1 MNFSYTAVDL
11 AGIKQKGLLEA
22 NNQKEVID
30 FLRSSKLTPLHIK
43 VMDSSKSAFTFLGRV
58 NNSDVVLFTRQ
69 LSSMITTGL
78 TLLESLNIL
87 KQQTSKP
94 QMRNL
99 IDNLISNISEGNTF
113 SSALSNHK
121 NVFSNVYIAL
131 IRAAETGGLLDKVLA
146 RLADNLEKSED
157 LKKHVRSALFY
168 PMIIVL
174 GVIAV
179 IVIMNIF
186 VIPQLGRLYE
196 NLGVQLPL
204 STRVV
209 LAISNL
215 FTKSYLVMIGIIV
228 GIILFYQRFK
238 KTEKGR
244 TTLDTLKL
252 RIPIMGSILK
262 LSILDEVARTLSLL
276 ISSGTSIIEALNT
289 TSQVANNVL
298 YTRAVVD
305 VSSLVEKGVNL
316 SNAFQNQ
323 NKTLFP
329 PIFVQMIKVGES
341 TGKIDDGL
349 MKVSEYFDRDLN
361 LKIKTLTTSLEPILI
376 IVLGVSVAFLIIA
389 VITPIYG
396 LISQIQ

>member
-157 LKKHVRSALFY
+157 LKKHVMSALFY

-186 VIPQLGRLYE
+186 VIPQL
-196 NLGVQLPL
+196 
-204 STRVV
+204 
-209 LAISNL
+209 
-215 FTKSYLVMIGIIV
+215 
-228 GIILFYQRFK
+228 
-238 KTEKGR
+238 
-244 TTLDTLKL
+244 
-252 RIPIMGSILK
+252 
-262 LSILDEVARTLSLL
+262 
-276 ISSGTSIIEALNT
+276 
-289 TSQVANNVL
+289 
-298 YTRAVVD
+298 
-305 VSSLVEKGVNL
+305 
-316 SNAFQNQ
+316 
-323 NKTLFP
+323 
-329 PIFVQMIKVGES
+329 
-341 TGKIDDGL
+341 
-349 MKVSEYFDRDLN
+349 
-361 LKIKTLTTSLEPILI
+361 
-376 IVLGVSVAFLIIA
+376 
-389 VITPIYG
+389 
-396 LISQIQ
+396 